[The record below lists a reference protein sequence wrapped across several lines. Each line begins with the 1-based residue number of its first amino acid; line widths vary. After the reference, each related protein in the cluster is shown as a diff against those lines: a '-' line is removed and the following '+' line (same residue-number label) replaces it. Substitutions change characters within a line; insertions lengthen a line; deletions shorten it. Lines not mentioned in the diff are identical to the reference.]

1 VKFEILES
9 DKRPVS
15 ACADAFEV
23 RDVMSVVVSLSEILS
38 LTMLFDP
45 EHDLEERI
53 LSEQFAP

>member
-1 VKFEILES
+1 M
-9 DKRPVS
+9 
-15 ACADAFEV
+15 
-23 RDVMSVVVSLSEILS
+23 DVALDEALR

>member
-1 VKFEILES
+1 
-9 DKRPVS
+9 VS

-23 RDVMSVVVSLSEILS
+23 RDVVSIEVSLSETLR